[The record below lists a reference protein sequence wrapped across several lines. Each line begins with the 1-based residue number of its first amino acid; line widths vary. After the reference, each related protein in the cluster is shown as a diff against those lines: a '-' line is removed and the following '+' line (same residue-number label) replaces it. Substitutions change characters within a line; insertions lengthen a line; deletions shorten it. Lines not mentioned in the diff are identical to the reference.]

1 MSDKDLIPFKWK
13 KLIKT
18 LTTPRG
24 KARDENNKSRSLTSQ
39 LSFRPLRRV
48 TTSPSGA
55 MMKYNS

>member
-24 KARDENNKSRSLTSQ
+24 KARDENNKLI
-39 LSFRPLRRV
+39 FN
-48 TTSPSGA
+48 
-55 MMKYNS
+55 K